1 VIFVPKI
8 LKDLWILTEHG
19 VVLFSRVFDQTIN
32 PQLFGGLMSALN
44 TFAEKLTDGGISN
57 FEMSDSNFEMSDLR
71 FVIVK
76 RRSFLFIGSSLNKTK
91 EKKVIDELKR
101 ISDMFFEVYDEI
113 LVNWDNDVT
122 YFSDFGDHIDKSLEK
137 QPIKNLKDAFW

>member
-1 VIFVPKI
+1 MPKI
-8 LKDLWILTEHG
+8 LKDLWILTENG

-57 FEMSDSNFEMSDLR
+57 FEMSDLR

-91 EKKVIDELKR
+91 EKKVIDELNL
-101 ISDMFFEVYDEI
+101 ISDMFFEVYNEI
-113 LVNWDNDVT
+113 LINWDNDVN

-137 QPIKNLKDAFW
+137 QPVKNLKDAFW

>member
-1 VIFVPKI
+1 MVLVKI
-8 LKDLWILTEHG
+8 IKDLWILTENG

-44 TFAEKLTDGGISN
+44 TFAEKLTDGGI
-57 FEMSDSNFEMSDLR
+57 SNFEMSDLR

-137 QPIKNLKDAFW
+137 KPIKNLKDAFW

>member
-1 VIFVPKI
+1 MPKI

-57 FEMSDSNFEMSDLR
+57 FEMSDLR

-101 ISDMFFEVYDEI
+101 ISDVFFEVYNDI
-113 LVNWDNDVT
+113 LINWDNDVN

>member
-1 VIFVPKI
+1 MPKI

-57 FEMSDSNFEMSDLR
+57 FEMSDLR

-76 RRSFLFIGSSLNKTK
+76 RRNFLFIGSSLNKTK

-101 ISDMFFEVYDEI
+101 ISDMFFEVYNDI
-113 LVNWDNDVT
+113 LINWDNDVN

>member
-1 VIFVPKI
+1 MPKI

-44 TFAEKLTDGGISN
+44 SFAEKLTDGGISN
-57 FEMSDSNFEMSDLR
+57 FEMSDLR

-76 RRSFLFIGSSLNKTK
+76 RRNFLFIGSSLNKTK

-101 ISDMFFEVYDEI
+101 ISDVFFEVYNDI
-113 LVNWDNDVT
+113 LINWDNDVN

>member
-1 VIFVPKI
+1 MVFVPKI
-8 LKDLWILTEHG
+8 LKDLWILTENG

-57 FEMSDSNFEMSDLR
+57 FEMSDLR

-101 ISDMFFEVYDEI
+101 ISDVFFEVYDEI
-113 LVNWDNDVT
+113 LINWDNDVNT
-122 YFSDFGDHIDKSLEK
+122 FSDFGDHIDKSLEK